1 MMVFGKNPAP
11 QPGSIVMQLTAQG
24 QSQFQCQCRCVKDNA
39 GCRMQDAGCRMLDAG
54 IAVGKKA
61 NRISE

>member
-1 MMVFGKNPAP
+1 
-11 QPGSIVMQLTAQG
+11 
-24 QSQFQCQCRCVKDNA
+24 
-39 GCRMQDAGCRMLDAG
+39 MQDAGCRMLDAG